1 MLALFFARKFL
12 LLLLLA
18 LWRMIRIIIRVTKR
32 SQITA
37 PRRIFHLLL
46 HDKKDLHNKANY
58 ELDMEIFC
66 TNWQERRLP
75 PAFRWNLRWNSG
87 QKWVNQLWTLL
98 NASSSHHIHTVY
110 MYSVRISKF
119 FPAIFCN
126 ISVKSTFPWNQSC
139 TTLISRKIRRAVWK
153 LLKICEINYYL
164 VSIVKVAFKNTLQ
177 LDSMRQF
184 DEKMHT

>member
-75 PAFRWNLRWNSG
+75 PTFRWNLRWNSG

-126 ISVKSTFPWNQSC
+126 ISVKS
-139 TTLISRKIRRAVWK
+139 IRRAVWK